1 MKKPVALNMRLS
13 AELAAAMDER
23 AAEQGLDRS
32 SLVRAALEAYL
43 SSPTLT
49 VEQRLRALER
59 AVGDINSRLDTP
71 ANPAGPK
78 QSSTGAE

>member
-43 SSPTLT
+43 NSPTLT

-59 AVGDINSRLDTP
+59 AVGDINRRLELPDVSATP
-71 ANPAGPK
+71 TR
-78 QSSTGAE
+78 SSTGAE

>member
-1 MKKPVALNMRLS
+1 MKKPVALNMRIS

-32 SLVRAALEAYL
+32 SLVRAALDAYL
-43 SSPTLT
+43 NSPTLT

-59 AVGDINSRLDTP
+59 AVGDINRRLDPPDVSAAP
-71 ANPAGPK
+71 AHR
-78 QSSTGAE
+78 STGAE